1 MSKREMIEVNTSID
15 DIKLTNKKI
24 IELKNN
30 NEQFFMLN
38 GKRKTYHILTYGCQM
53 NEHDSEK
60 ISGILTSIG
69 YEESE
74 NEKDANLIIFNTC
87 LIRENA
93 ELKVFGKLGEVKGLK
108 RNNPDMLV
116 AICGCMMQKQEIR
129 EKVMKTFSFV
139 DIIFG
144 TNTIHELPDLIYNV
158 DFKNHKSIGIIDSTE
173 QIYENMP
180 KIRKYKYKAL
190 VNITYGCNN
199 FCSYCVVPYVRGREK
214 SREPLEIINEVKKL
228 AEDGCKEITLLGQ
241 NVNSYG
247 NSLDNKFSFADLL
260 LELNKVDGIERIR
273 FMTSHPK
280 DLTNDLIH
288 VIKECDKI
296 CNHIHLPIQSG
307 SNKILDKMNRKY
319 TKEHYLDIVSKIK
332 SEIPDVSITTDI
344 IVGFPGETEEDFKE
358 TVDVVK
364 KVEYDSAFTYLY
376 SIREGTKAALME
388 DQIPDETKHKR
399 FDELLDVLYPIVYE
413 KNKQCIGKVYSILVE
428 SVSKSSESFLTGRT
442 EHFRLVHFKGS
453 EDLIGQIVNVKIT
466 NVKTFHME
474 GVLTQQENDKRTI
487 DEQL

>member
-1 MSKREMIEVNTSID
+1 MGKRDMEIVNTSID
-15 DIKLTNKKI
+15 DINLRNKKI

-30 NEQFFMLN
+30 NEQFYMIN
-38 GKRKTYHILTYGCQM
+38 GKRKTYNILTYGCQM

-60 ISGILTSIG
+60 ISGILNSIG
-69 YEESE
+69 YEETE
-74 NEKDANLIIFNTC
+74 DEKEADLVIFNTC

-108 RNNPDMLV
+108 RSKPDMLV
-116 AICGCMMQKQEIR
+116 AICGCMMQKPEIR
-129 EKVMKTFSFV
+129 EKIMKSFSFV

-158 DFKNHKSIGIIDSTE
+158 DFNNHRSVGIIENTE
-173 QIYENMP
+173 LIYEDMP

-214 SREPLEIINEVKKL
+214 SREPQDIINEVTKL
-228 AEDGCKEITLLGQ
+228 ADDGCKEITLLGQ

-247 NSLDNKFSFADLL
+247 NSLESKFTFANLL
-260 LELNKVDGIERIR
+260 RELNKIDGIKRIR

-280 DLTNDLIH
+280 DLTDDLIQ

-307 SNKILDKMNRKY
+307 SNRILDKMNRKY
-319 TKEHYLDIVSKIK
+319 TKEHYLNIVSKIK
-332 SEIPDVSITTDI
+332 SEIPDASITTDI

-358 TVDVVK
+358 TVDIVK

-399 FDELLDVLYPIVYE
+399 FNELLDVLYPITYD
-413 KNKQCIGKVYSILVE
+413 KNRQCIGKVYSILVE

-466 NVKTFHME
+466 NVKNIPHGRYF
-474 GVLTQQENDKRTI
+474 RTV
-487 DEQL
+487 EK

>member
-1 MSKREMIEVNTSID
+1 MSKREMEVVNTSID
-15 DIKLTNKKI
+15 DINITKKKI

-38 GKRKTYHILTYGCQM
+38 GKRKTFNILTYGCQM

-60 ISGILTSIG
+60 ISGILNSIG
-69 YEESE
+69 YEETDD
-74 NEKDANLIIFNTC
+74 EKDADLVIFNTC

-108 RNNPDMLV
+108 RSKPDMLV
-116 AICGCMMQKQEIR
+116 AICGCMMQKPEIR
-129 EKVMKTFSFV
+129 EKVMKSFSFV

-158 DFKNHKSIGIIDSTE
+158 DFNNNRSVGIIDNTE

-180 KIRKYKYKAL
+180 KIRKYNYKAL

-214 SREPLEIINEVKKL
+214 SREPQEIINEVTKL

-247 NSLDNKFSFADLL
+247 NTLESKFTFADLL
-260 LELNKVDGIERIR
+260 IELNKIDGIERIR

-280 DLTNDLIH
+280 DLTDDLIQ

-307 SNKILDKMNRKY
+307 SNKVLDKMNRKY

-332 SEIPDVSITTDI
+332 SAIPDVSITTDI
-344 IVGFPGETEEDFKE
+344 IVGFPGETEEDFQE
-358 TVDVVK
+358 TVDIVK

-376 SIREGTKAALME
+376 SVREGTKAALME
-388 DQIPDETKHKR
+388 DQIPDEIKHNR
-399 FDELLDVLYPIVYE
+399 FNELLDVLYPIVYE

-428 SVSKSSESFLTGRT
+428 SVSKSSENFLTGRT

-453 EDLIGQIVNVKIT
+453 EDLIGKIVNVKIT

-474 GVLTQQENDKRTI
+474 GVLEH
-487 DEQL
+487 